1 MFARPFLIAV
11 PGLMLLPT
19 PAGATRLLGNPTI
32 SSTEIAFEYGNDLG
46 VVGRDGGAARRLT
59 SFPGTEANPFFSPDG

>member
-1 MFARPFLIAV
+1 MFARLLVIVALSCI
-11 PGLMLLPT
+11 LMPP

-32 SSTEIAFEYGNDLG
+32 SSTGIAFEYGNDLW

-59 SFPGTEANPFFSPDG
+59 SFPGTEANPFFSPNG